1 MVIKT
6 PDTMVIRPLRAM
18 ITVMQACRTL
28 GNFLDVMP
36 AAGAAWPMNRTRKTQ
51 SSFGLI
57 IKKPKKKKSLRL
69 DRSIQCFFFRRN
81 FTLWWPKNK
90 NPVAKCTKGNILGE
104 KKHKIHAIFWSE
116 KNSELDI
123 FTQWPWR
130 LLEPSRILKFFYF
143 PV

>member
-36 AAGAAWPMNRTRKTQ
+36 AAGAAWPMNRKRKIQ

-57 IKKPKKKKSLRL
+57 IKKPQKKKELEVGQIYSLFL
-69 DRSIQCFFFRRN
+69 FQA
-81 FTLWWPKNK
+81 FTLW
-90 NPVAKCTKGNILGE
+90 
-104 KKHKIHAIFWSE
+104 
-116 KNSELDI
+116 
-123 FTQWPWR
+123 
-130 LLEPSRILKFFYF
+130 
-143 PV
+143 

>member
-36 AAGAAWPMNRTRKTQ
+36 AAGAAWPMNRRRKIQ

-81 FTLWWPKNK
+81 FTLW
-90 NPVAKCTKGNILGE
+90 
-104 KKHKIHAIFWSE
+104 
-116 KNSELDI
+116 
-123 FTQWPWR
+123 
-130 LLEPSRILKFFYF
+130 
-143 PV
+143 

>member
-36 AAGAAWPMNRTRKTQ
+36 AAGAAWPMNRTRKIQ

-57 IKKPKKKKSLRL
+57 IKKPKKKR
-69 DRSIQCFFFRRN
+69 
-81 FTLWWPKNK
+81 
-90 NPVAKCTKGNILGE
+90 A
-104 KKHKIHAIFWSE
+104 
-116 KNSELDI
+116 
-123 FTQWPWR
+123 
-130 LLEPSRILKFFYF
+130 
-143 PV
+143 